1 LYRQIDEEEKSFDNI
16 RNESKSNKI
25 W

>member
-1 LYRQIDEEEKSFDNI
+1 LYRQIDEEEKSFDNV
-16 RNESKSNKI
+16 RNESKTNKI

>member
-1 LYRQIDEEEKSFDNI
+1 LYRQIDEEEKSFDNEKYET
-16 RNESKSNKI
+16 NSNKI